1 MLDKTLVGSLA
12 VRDGLLQDMEEVQVQ
27 SSDKMKI
34 ASEDFD
40 RLFHYAQEAVSQQFS
55 FEDTANPRNPVVRN
69 RFNNIVAYAAQKLG
83 IEIADDDMPGV
94 IQRLFDEIL
103 GYGPLE
109 KYFFDP
115 EVTDIIV
122 NGLSSIR
129 YMKAGIRH
137 LAEEKFESVEQAY
150 NLLQRMIAPTGR
162 RLDVANP
169 RVNARLFDGSRL
181 IAHIDPATP
190 DGFLITIRRFR
201 QDIDMSA
208 LIRGGATSR
217 EVAEFLRAAILAK
230 MNLVV
235 AGGTSS
241 GKTTWLNNLASY
253 IPHSESIIT
262 IEDPA
267 ELQLQHPDVRRLEAR
282 PANVQGKGEI
292 TMDELVQDSLRMTPN
307 RIIVGE
313 CRGGEAFTM
322 LQAMNTG
329 HPGSMTTVHS
339 NSAKDAIS
347 RIVSMVLMRK
357 DMNMPND
364 AILDLIFSA
373 VDMIVYVVRDYTGL
387 RRIDHI
393 VELKD
398 VVKASDGRTHDIELN
413 LLWQYENGTW
423 EWKPEEFLRGK
434 AFAKVGW
441 SPY

>member
-1 MLDKTLVGSLA
+1 
-12 VRDGLLQDMEEVQVQ
+12 
-27 SSDKMKI
+27 
-34 ASEDFD
+34 
-40 RLFHYAQEAVSQQFS
+40 
-55 FEDTANPRNPVVRN
+55 
-69 RFNNIVAYAAQKLG
+69 
-83 IEIADDDMPGV
+83 
-94 IQRLFDEIL
+94 
-103 GYGPLE
+103 
-109 KYFFDP
+109 
-115 EVTDIIV
+115 
-122 NGLSSIR
+122 
-129 YMKAGIRH
+129 
-137 LAEEKFESVEQAY
+137 
-150 NLLQRMIAPTGR
+150 
-162 RLDVANP
+162 
-169 RVNARLFDGSRL
+169 
-181 IAHIDPATP
+181 
-190 DGFLITIRRFR
+190 
-201 QDIDMSA
+201 MSA
-208 LIRGGATSR
+208 LIKGGATSR

-398 VVKASDGRTHDIELN
+398 LVKASDGRTHDIELN
-413 LLWQYENGTW
+413 LLWQYENGIW